1 MQRKN
6 ILIVEDDLQLSHAI
20 AGTIRDHGFTA
31 FESSTPMG
39 AMGLLGRER
48 IDMVLSDIQFDQT
61 VGENDSIVDGYELL
75 EAIKKKYM
83 SLPVVLMTAYGTI
96 EKAVSCI
103 KNGACDYLVKPFDVD
118 ILLNIVKNNIQV
130 KFSKPINNDNYISV
144 DKKAIETKKVA
155 RRVATTSVSVFIRG
169 ESGTGKEVLARFIH
183 ANSPRSKQPFVAI
196 NCAAIPEN
204 MLEAVLFGYE
214 KGAYT
219 GAHQAKAG
227 KFEEAQKGTL
237 LLDEISEM
245 DLSLQAK
252 LLRVLQEKQVERLGG
267 KKLIDLD
274 VRIIATS
281 NRNLKEEVKKGNFR
295 EDLFY
300 RLNVFPITLHPL
312 RDRKDDI
319 LPIAYMLLNKHS
331 PNRALE
337 LSESA
342 RSCLKNNR
350 WTGNVRELE
359 NVIQRSVVLCS
370 GSVIETDILEL
381 DDMDVKAE
389 SKKNDDEVVTNLN
402 TDLKSHE
409 QDLILQALVSEHGNR
424 KLVAERLGISPRTLR
439 YKIAKMKDQGVPVP
453 SAHRAG

>member
-1 MQRKN
+1 MQGKN
-6 ILIVEDDLQLSHAI
+6 ILIVEDDTKLSHAI
-20 AGTIRDHGFTA
+20 AGTVRDHGFNA
-31 FESSTPMG
+31 FESSSPMN
-39 AMGLLGRER
+39 ALGLLGRER
-48 IDMVLSDIQFDQT
+48 IDMVLSDIQFDST
-61 VGENDSIVDGYELL
+61 IDNNDPISDGYELL
-75 EAIKKKYM
+75 DAIKQKYL

-103 KNGACDYLVKPFDVD
+103 KSGASDYLVKPFDVD
-118 ILLNIVKNNIQV
+118 LLLNIIKNNLQT
-130 KFSKPINNDNYISV
+130 KLSKHVVTDSYISV
-144 DKKAIETKKVA
+144 DKKSKETKKIA
-155 RRVATTSVSVFIRG
+155 RRVANTSVSVFIRG

-183 ANSPRSKQPFVAI
+183 TNSPRSGYPFVAI

-227 KFEEAQKGTL
+227 KFEEAQQGTL

-245 DLSLQAK
+245 DLGLQAK

-267 KKLIDLD
+267 KKVIDLD

-281 NRNLKEEVKKGNFR
+281 NRNLKDEVKKGTFR

-312 RDRKDDI
+312 RDRVDDI
-319 LPIAYMLLNKHS
+319 LPLAYMMLNKHS
-331 PNRALE
+331 PTKSLE
-337 LSESA
+337 LSEKA
-342 RSCLKNNR
+342 RERLIKST
-350 WTGNVRELE
+350 WPGNVRELE
-359 NVIQRSVVLCS
+359 NVIQRSIVLCS
-370 GSVIETDILEL
+370 ENVIEADLLDLDEQDIDNE
-381 DDMDVKAE
+381 KT
-389 SKKNDDEVVTNLN
+389 VTNLN

-409 QDLILQALVSEHGNR
+409 QELILQALVAEHGNR

-453 SAHRAG
+453 SASR

>member
-1 MQRKN
+1 MQGKN
-6 ILIVEDDLQLSHAI
+6 ILIVEDDMNLSHAI
-20 AGTIRDHGFTA
+20 AGTIRDHGFNA
-31 FESSTPMG
+31 FESSSPMS
-39 AMGLLGRER
+39 AMGLLGREH
-48 IDMVLSDIQFDQT
+48 IDMVLSDIQFDKIT
-61 VGENDSIVDGYELL
+61 SENDPITDGYQLL
-75 EAIKKKYM
+75 EAIKHKYR

-103 KNGACDYLVKPFDVD
+103 KNGASDYLVKPFDVD
-118 ILLNIVKNNIQV
+118 LLLNIVKNNVQV
-130 KFSKPINNDNYISV
+130 KFSKDISHDNYISV
-144 DKKAIETKKVA
+144 DKKSIKTKKIA
-155 RRVATTSVSVFIRG
+155 RRVATTSVTVFIRG

-183 ANSPRSKQPFVAI
+183 ENSARAKHPFIAI

-227 KFEEAQKGTL
+227 KFEEAQQGTL

-245 DLSLQAK
+245 DLGLQAK

-281 NRNLKEEVKKGNFR
+281 NRNLKKEVKKGTFR

-312 RDRKDDI
+312 RERVGDI
-319 LPIAYMLLNKHS
+319 LPLAYMLINKHS
-331 PNRALE
+331 PTKPLE
-337 LSESA
+337 LSKQA
-342 RSCLKNNR
+342 RECLTKNK
-350 WTGNVRELE
+350 WPGNVRELE
-359 NVIQRSVVLCS
+359 NIIQRSIVLCS
-370 GSVIETDILEL
+370 GNVIDSDILEL
-381 DDMDVKAE
+381 D
-389 SKKNDDEVVTNLN
+389 EVDLNNEQTVTNLT

-424 KLVAERLGISPRTLR
+424 KVVAERLGISPRTLR
-439 YKIAKMKDQGVPVP
+439 YKIAKMKDQGLPVP
-453 SAHRAG
+453 SASRSI

>member
-1 MQRKN
+1 MQGKN
-6 ILIVEDDLQLSHAI
+6 ILIVEDDVQLSHAI
-20 AGTIRDHGFTA
+20 AGTIREHGFTA
-31 FESSTPMG
+31 FESSSPMA
-39 AMGLLGRER
+39 AMGLLGREH
-48 IDMVLSDIQFDQT
+48 IDMVLSDIQFDHS
-61 VGENDSIVDGYELL
+61 VSENDAITDGYQLL
-75 EAIKKKYM
+75 EAIKHKYL

-118 ILLNIVKNNIQV
+118 LLLNIVKNNIQV
-130 KFSKPINNDNYISV
+130 KFSKKTNNDNYISV
-144 DKKAIETKKVA
+144 DKKSIDTKKIA

-183 ANSPRSKQPFVAI
+183 ANSPRSKNPFVAI

-227 KFEEAQKGTL
+227 KFEEAQQGTL

-245 DLSLQAK
+245 DLALQAK

-267 KKLIDLD
+267 KKVIDLD

-281 NRNLKEEVKKGNFR
+281 NRNLKEEVKKGTFR

-312 RDRKDDI
+312 RDRVGDI
-319 LPIAYMLLNKHS
+319 LPLAYMLLNKHS
-331 PNRALE
+331 PNQSLE
-337 LSESA
+337 LSEGA
-342 RSCLKNNR
+342 RECLMKNS
-350 WTGNVRELE
+350 WKGNVRELE
-359 NVIQRSVVLCS
+359 NIIQRSIVLS
-370 GSVIETDILEL
+370 TGSVIEADILEL
-381 DDMDVKAE
+381 DEQDTTH
-389 SKKNDDEVVTNLN
+389 DEQIVTNLT

-424 KLVAERLGISPRTLR
+424 KVVAEQLGISPRTLR

-453 SAHRAG
+453 SAYRGM

>member
-1 MQRKN
+1 MQGKN
-6 ILIVEDDLQLSHAI
+6 ILIVEDDMKLSHAI
-20 AGTIRDHGFTA
+20 AGTIRDNGFTA
-31 FESSTPMG
+31 FESSSPMN

-48 IDMVLSDIQFDQT
+48 IDMVLSDIQFDKT
-61 VGENDSIVDGYELL
+61 VDGNDPITDGYQLL
-75 EAIKKKYM
+75 DAIKQKHL

-103 KNGACDYLVKPFDVD
+103 KNGASDYLVKPFDVD
-118 ILLNIVKNNIQV
+118 LLLNIVKNNIQV
-130 KFSKPINNDNYISV
+130 KFSVPVSSDNYISV
-144 DKKAIETKKVA
+144 DKKSIDTKKIA

-183 ANSPRSKQPFVAI
+183 ANSPRSKHPFVAI

-219 GAHQAKAG
+219 GAHQAKSG
-227 KFEEAQKGTL
+227 KFEEAQLGTL

-245 DLSLQAK
+245 DLTLQAK

-281 NRNLKEEVKKGNFR
+281 NRNLKDEVKKGTFR

-312 RDRKDDI
+312 RERVGDI
-319 LPIAYMLLNKHS
+319 LPLAYMLLNKHS
-331 PNRALE
+331 PDKSLE

-342 RSCLKNNR
+342 RESLMKNN
-350 WTGNVRELE
+350 WAGNVRELE
-359 NVIQRSVVLCS
+359 NVIQRSIVLCS
-370 GSVIETDILEL
+370 GSVIEEDLLEIDEL
-381 DDMDVKAE
+381 DVCNAE
-389 SKKNDDEVVTNLN
+389 TVTNLT

-409 QDLILQALVSEHGNR
+409 QDLILQALVSENGNR
-424 KLVAERLGISPRTLR
+424 KLVSERLGISPRTLR
-439 YKIAKMKDQGVPVP
+439 YKIAKMKDQGMPVP
-453 SAHRAG
+453 SAYRAV

>member
-1 MQRKN
+1 MQGKN
-6 ILIVEDDLQLSHAI
+6 ILIVEDDIKLSQAI
-20 AGTIRDHGFTA
+20 AGSIRDHGFTA
-31 FESSTPMG
+31 FESSSPMS
-39 AMGLLGRER
+39 AMGMLGKEH
-48 IDMVLSDIQFDQT
+48 IDMVLSDIQFDKSAAL
-61 VGENDSIVDGYELL
+61 NDPITDGYQLL
-75 EAIKKKYM
+75 EAIKHKYL

-96 EKAVSCI
+96 EKAVSSI
-103 KNGACDYLVKPFDVD
+103 KSGASDYLVKPFDAD
-118 ILLNIVKNNIQV
+118 LLINILTNNMHVKKKS
-130 KFSKPINNDNYISV
+130 KFNKNENYISV
-144 DKKAIETKKVA
+144 DQKSIETKKIA

-183 ANSPRSKQPFVAI
+183 ANSPRAKHPFVAI

-227 KFEEAQKGTL
+227 KFEEAQQGTL

-245 DLSLQAK
+245 DLALQAK

-281 NRNLKEEVKKGNFR
+281 NRNLKEEVKRGTFR

-312 RDRKDDI
+312 RDRVEDI
-319 LPIAYMLLNKHS
+319 LPLAYMLINKHS
-331 PNRALE
+331 PTNSLE
-337 LSESA
+337 ISEQA
-342 RSCLKNNR
+342 RECLKKNS
-350 WTGNVRELE
+350 WSGNVRELE
-359 NVIQRSVVLCS
+359 NVIQRSIVLCS
-370 GSVIETDILEL
+370 GNVIEADLLEL
-381 DDMDVKAE
+381 DELDLNNE
-389 SKKNDDEVVTNLN
+389 QTVTNLT

-453 SAHRAG
+453 SAYRAV

>member
-1 MQRKN
+1 MQGKN
-6 ILIVEDDLQLSHAI
+6 ILIVEDDVQLSHAI

-31 FESSTPMG
+31 FESSSPMS
-39 AMGLLGRER
+39 AMGLLGREH
-48 IDMVLSDIQFDQT
+48 IDMVLSDIQFDKSVSDDDAIT
-61 VGENDSIVDGYELL
+61 DGYQLL
-75 EAIKKKYM
+75 EAIKHKYL

-103 KNGACDYLVKPFDVD
+103 KNGASDYLVKPFDVD
-118 ILLNIVKNNIQV
+118 LLLNIVKNNIQV
-130 KFSKPINNDNYISV
+130 KFSKKINNDNYISV
-144 DKKAIETKKVA
+144 DKKSIDTKKIA

-183 ANSPRSKQPFVAI
+183 ANSPRSKNPFIAI

-227 KFEEAQKGTL
+227 KFEEAQQGTL

-245 DLSLQAK
+245 DLALQAK

-281 NRNLKEEVKKGNFR
+281 NRNLKDEVKKGTFR

-300 RLNVFPITLHPL
+300 RLNVFPITLQPL
-312 RDRKDDI
+312 RDRTGDI
-319 LPIAYMLLNKHS
+319 LPLAYMLLNKHS
-331 PNRALE
+331 PNQSLE
-337 LSESA
+337 FSESA
-342 RSCLKNNR
+342 RECLTKNT

-359 NVIQRSVVLCS
+359 NIIQRSIVLCT
-370 GSVIETDILEL
+370 GSVIEADILEL
-381 DDMDVKAE
+381 DE
-389 SKKNDDEVVTNLN
+389 QDDGDEKVVTNLT

-424 KLVAERLGISPRTLR
+424 KIVAEQLGISPRTLR

-453 SAHRAG
+453 SAYRGM